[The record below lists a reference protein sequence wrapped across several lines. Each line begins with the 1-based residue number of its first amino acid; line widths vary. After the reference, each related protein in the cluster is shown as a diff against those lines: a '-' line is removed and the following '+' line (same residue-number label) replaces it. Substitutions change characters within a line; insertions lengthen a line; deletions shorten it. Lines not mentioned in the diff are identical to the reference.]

1 MRIADLLKNHTPF
14 ISLEFFPPKDR
25 GKWPSFFHAVEKTLA
40 INPLF
45 VSVTYGAMGSTREY
59 TLEIVSRLKKE
70 FGLETMAHLTCV
82 NTSIKEIDSY
92 LGDLVKAGVDN
103 VLALRGDL
111 PQGESSFDPTCHDFA
126 CAAELVSHIRTHFPE
141 LGIGVAAYPEGHPEA
156 VDINS
161 DLSYLKQKL
170 DLGADFTITQLF
182 FDNGF
187 YWDFVKRA
195 RAVGIDKPIIPG
207 IMPIINLSN
216 VARII
221 SLSGVNI
228 PAEYRERLHAAQE
241 AGGTDAVKTVGVD
254 YARSQ
259 AQGLLDGGAPG
270 VHLYTLNK
278 AEACMEIVKGL
289 QIEQRAISRKL

>member
-14 ISLEFFPPKDR
+14 VSLEFFPPKDR
-25 GKWPSFFHAVEKTLA
+25 AKWSVFFRAVEKTLA
-40 INPLF
+40 IKPLF

-92 LGDLVKAGVDN
+92 LEDLVKAGVDN

-111 PQGESSFDPTCHDFA
+111 PQGESVFDPTCHDFA
-126 CAAELVSHIRTHFPE
+126 CAAELVSHIRAHFPG

-156 VDINS
+156 ASLDS
-161 DLSYLKQKL
+161 DLNYLKQKL
-170 DLGADFTITQLF
+170 DRGADFAITQLF
-182 FDNGF
+182 FDNAL

-195 RAVGIDKPIIPG
+195 RAIGIGKPIIPG
-207 IMPIINLSN
+207 IMPIVNLSN

-221 SLSGVNI
+221 SLCGASIPSG
-228 PAEYRERLHAAQE
+228 YRERLNTAQE
-241 AGGTDAVKTVGVD
+241 RGGTDAVRTMGVE
-254 YARSQ
+254 YARNQ

-278 AEACMEIVKGL
+278 AESCVEIVRGL
-289 QIEQRAISRKL
+289 NTDM

>member
-14 ISLEFFPPKDR
+14 VSLEFFPPKDR
-25 GKWPSFFHAVEKTLA
+25 AKWPAFFHAVEKVRA
-40 INPLF
+40 VNPLF

-59 TLEIVSRLKKE
+59 TLEIVSRLKRE

-92 LGDLVKAGVDN
+92 LEEMVDAGVDN

-111 PQGESSFDPTCHDFA
+111 PQGEPTFDPTCHDFA
-126 CAAELVSHIRTHFPE
+126 CAAELVSHIRAHFPG

-156 VDINS
+156 DSLDS

-170 DLGADFTITQLF
+170 DRGADFAITQLF
-182 FDNGF
+182 FDNGL

-195 RAVGIDKPIIPG
+195 RAIGIAKPIVPG
-207 IMPIINLSN
+207 IMPIVNLAN

-221 SLSGVNI
+221 SLCGANV
-228 PAEYRERLHAAQE
+228 PDEYRERLHAAQE
-241 AGGTDAVKTVGVD
+241 RGGVDAVTALGVA
-254 YARSQ
+254 YARDQ

-278 AEACMEIVKGL
+278 AEACVELVRGL
-289 QIEQRAISRKL
+289 NRSSSLGR

>member
-14 ISLEFFPPKDR
+14 VSLEFFPPKDR
-25 GKWPSFFHAVEKTLA
+25 AKWPGFFHAVEKA
-40 INPLF
+40 CAVNPLF

-59 TLEIVSRLKKE
+59 TLEIVSRLKRE

-92 LGDLVKAGVDN
+92 LEDLVTAGVDN

-111 PQGESSFDPTCHDFA
+111 PQGESSFDPACHDFA
-126 CAAELVSHIRTHFPE
+126 CAAELVSHIRTHFPG

-156 VDINS
+156 VSPDG
-161 DLSYLKQKL
+161 DLGYLRQKL
-170 DLGADFTITQLF
+170 DLGADFAITQLF
-182 FDNGF
+182 FDNGL

-195 RAVGIDKPIIPG
+195 RAVGIDKPIVPG

-216 VARII
+216 VTRII
-221 SLSGVNI
+221 SLCGAGI
-228 PAEYRERLHAAQE
+228 PAGYLERLDAAQKEGGAE
-241 AGGTDAVKTVGVD
+241 AVTAIGIEH
-254 YARSQ
+254 ARHQ
-259 AQGLLDGGAPG
+259 AQGLIDGGAPG

-278 AEACMEIVKGL
+278 AEACVEIVKGL
-289 QIEQRAISRKL
+289 NLERREEAQ